1 MNDQGTSLPIRVH
14 VCLLRAAEIQEVRA
28 AMARRPAGQLALAG
42 LSTDGADAAAQV
54 AASQPDVV
62 IVGRGAIP
70 RGQRQQLG
78 GLSDRSCTRRASA
91 RSC

>member
-28 AMARRPAGQLALAG
+28 AMAQRPAGQLELAG
-42 LSTDGADAAAQV
+42 LSTDGEDAAAQV

-62 IVGRGAIP
+62 IVGAELFPEGNGNSLLA
-70 RGQRQQLG
+70 L
-78 GLSDRSCTRRASA
+78 LTDRARHRA
-91 RSC
+91 